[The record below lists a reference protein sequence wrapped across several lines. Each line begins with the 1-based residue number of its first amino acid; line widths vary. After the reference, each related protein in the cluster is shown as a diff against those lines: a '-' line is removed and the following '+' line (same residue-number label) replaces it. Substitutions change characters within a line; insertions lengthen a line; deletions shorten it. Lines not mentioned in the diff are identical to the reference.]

1 MNLGDFL
8 FALSG
13 PLMMVVAALVTLWIA
28 SIQDAREDR
37 RRAQPLRPGE

>member
-13 PLMMVVAALVTLWIA
+13 PLMMVVAAFVTLWIA

-37 RRAQPLRPGE
+37 RRAEKLAAGE